1 MASDRM
7 TAILALLRDGGAPD
21 HDGGGPA
28 EAGADAA
35 AAVLGVDGIS
45 AGVGTGPAGVVISW
59 GTEEVSVELEGL
71 EFTLGQGPG
80 LDAAA
85 AGVPVLVPDLLDA
98 SARWP
103 AFAPAAADLK
113 VRAVFAF
120 PLRIGAISVGALIAH
135 RADPG
140 PLAGD
145 QLADALILAD
155 AVTMF
160 LLHRQNAGSGPAG
173 SSTRPLQSG
182 WDQTETYRAEV
193 HQATGMISVQLEVS
207 LAEALAR
214 LRAHAYGNDRP
225 IAQVANDVVARRLR
239 FDTPT

>member
-7 TAILALLRDGGAPD
+7 IAILALLRGGGALD
-21 HDGGGPA
+21 RGVGGPT
-28 EAGADAA
+28 EAGAVAA
-35 AAVLGVDGIS
+35 AAALGVDGIS
-45 AGVGTGPAGVVISW
+45 AGVGTGPEGVVLSW
-59 GTEEVSVELEGL
+59 GQEEVSVELEGL

-80 LDAAA
+80 LEAVA

-98 SARWP
+98 AARWP
-103 AFAPAAADLK
+103 AFAPAAAELK

-135 RADPG
+135 RAEPG
-140 PLAGD
+140 PLADD
-145 QLADALILAD
+145 QLADALILAG

-160 LLHRQNAGSGPAG
+160 LLHRQTAGPRPAG
-173 SSTRPLQSG
+173 TPARPLQPD
-182 WDQTETYRAEV
+182 WEQPETYRAEV
-193 HQATGMISVQLEVS
+193 HQATGMISVQLGVS

-225 IAQVANDVVARRLR
+225 IAQVATDVVARRLR